1 MLLYPLLALVTS
13 FPDIVFIIKGNANN
27 GRNLPYCPFRV
38 LMTHLRVI
46 SFINEEASGCITEE
60 SIGAINESAIGAIIA
75 PRKVL
80 LVLLFHVLLFQ
91 LCHQLIFLVFLVTL
105 HFYQCHL
112 YIHLK

>member
-46 SFINEEASGCITEE
+46 SFINEEASGCITDK
-60 SIGAINESAIGAIIA
+60 SIGAIHESAIDGIIA
-75 PRKVL
+75 PRNIL
-80 LVLLFHVLLFQ
+80 LVFLFHDLLFQ
-91 LCHQLIFLVFLVTL
+91 FCHQLIYLIFLVTL
-105 HFYQCHL
+105 HF
-112 YIHLK
+112 